1 MNTHSK
7 DKTSILVFMDKE
19 LKKDIFEVAKKDG
32 RSATNLINFVMK
44 QYIDKEKENDR
55 KTIS

>member
-7 DKTSILVFMDKE
+7 DKTSILEVMDKE
-19 LKKDIFEVAKKDG
+19 LKEDIFNVAKKDG

-44 QYIDKEKENDR
+44 KYIEKEQENDR
-55 KTIS
+55 